1 MKRILIA
8 SLAALALLL
17 APAAP
22 ARGPA
27 TIDTVEVLTQSQLPP
42 EARTTLDLIRRGGPF
57 PYPQDNATFSNRERI
72 LRSQPR
78 GYYREYTV
86 VTPGLKHRGAR
97 RIVAGG
103 NPPREFF
110 YTEDHYQSF
119 RRIQE

>member
-1 MKRILIA
+1 MRKLYGGSAIHLP
-8 SLAALALLL
+8 LL
-17 APAAP
+17 PAAP

-27 TIDTVEVLTQSQLPP
+27 TIDAAEVLALSQLPP

-57 PYPQDNATFSNRERI
+57 PYPPDNATFSNRERI

-97 RIVAGG
+97 RIIAGG

>member
-17 APAAP
+17 ATAAP

-27 TIDTVEVLTQSQLPP
+27 TIDAAEVLTPAQLPP

-57 PYPQDNATFSNRERI
+57 PYAQDNTTFSNRERI

>member
-27 TIDTVEVLTQSQLPP
+27 TIDTAEVLTQSQLPP

-72 LRSQPR
+72 LRPQPR

-97 RIVAGG
+97 RIIAGG